1 MRNPGVELSSPST
14 SENVTSKVI
23 HTDCSGCQGDSERGV
38 CTGATPASLKGQ
50 RPAPVSRPSA
60 GRACPPPA
68 APRPRPGLQPSP
80 RPSQLL
86 LSLPQNAEPAWS
98 RVPFGTLL
106 SGWGPGHLGPHG
118 VRGQRW
124 ERTVPFFGAVPD
136 SGVNL
141 TDLSL
146 FLHICSY
153 PDRRR
158 HLRIYE
164 GKQAMRAQRARA
176 SWKAEPQTRPEAS
189 TLQSCLKGPGGGR
202 GRVGTHSEGCWCQDY
217 FKPKT

>member
-1 MRNPGVELSSPST
+1 MPRGLGKGSLHRGHSS
-14 SENVTSKVI
+14 KLK
-23 HTDCSGCQGDSERGV
+23 
-38 CTGATPASLKGQ
+38 GAAARSSLKAVCWEGL
-50 RPAPVSRPSA
+50 
-60 GRACPPPA
+60 PA
-68 APRPRPGLQPSP
+68 ARRPMARPGLQPSP

-98 RVPFGTLL
+98 GVPFGTLL
-106 SGWGPGHLGPHG
+106 SGWGPGHLGPHA

-136 SGVNL
+136 AGVNL

-164 GKQAMRAQRARA
+164 GKQAMRARWARA